1 MKLKNILNNEV
12 VAVRAT
18 TDTSASSYG
27 QKVWIDAKN
36 NSYCQVGLETEAG
49 YTLINEREEL
59 GCLLAEIRT
68 KKGVSK
74 YSIEKSTFIT
84 KPSLIGIERG
94 SIAYTVDTLIQYLES
109 VGIDL
114 NALISEKTK

>member
-18 TDTSASSYG
+18 TNNPASSYG
-27 QKVWIDAKN
+27 NQVWVDAKN
-36 NSYCQVGLETEAG
+36 NPYCQVGLELASG
-49 YTLINEREEL
+49 YELINEREQL

-68 KKGVSK
+68 KKGLSK

-84 KPSLIGIERG
+84 KPTLIGIERG
-94 SIAYTVDTLIQYLES
+94 SIAYTVDTLMQYLES
-109 VGIDL
+109 IDIDL
-114 NALISEKTK
+114 NTLISEKIK